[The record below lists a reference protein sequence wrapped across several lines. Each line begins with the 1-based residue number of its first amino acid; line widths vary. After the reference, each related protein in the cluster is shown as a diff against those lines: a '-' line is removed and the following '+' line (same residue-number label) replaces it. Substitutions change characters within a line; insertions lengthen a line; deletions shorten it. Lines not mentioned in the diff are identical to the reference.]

1 MSSIDSEVTRLES
14 AFRAFVQFIKRPQ
27 QWAQITEAAG
37 VQLDRPAAVILQTL
51 IVHRPKQ
58 LGVLDLAQILGIE
71 PPSVTR
77 KTQQLEHAGY
87 LRRLPNPQ
95 DRRAV
100 SLEVTAAGL
109 QVATRLGEA
118 QRLSMR
124 NVLKKWSSND
134 RRQFVTLFERFA
146 QELSTTTNKSH
157 HTT

>member
-1 MSSIDSEVTRLES
+1 MSSIDSEVTRLEN

-51 IVHRPKQ
+51 IVHQPKQ

-77 KTQQLEHAGY
+77 KTQQLEQAGY
-87 LRRLPNPQ
+87 LRRLPNPR

-100 SLEVTAAGL
+100 TLEVTATGL
-109 QVATRLGEA
+109 QIATRLGEA

-124 NVLKKWSSND
+124 HVLKKWSSAD
-134 RRQFVTLFERFA
+134 RHQFVTLFERFA
-146 QELSTTTNKSH
+146 QELSTTTNNSQ